1 MPDVQAAGQAADVGA
16 HDARTPGFAKG
27 EVAVDPKN
35 VVRVL
40 GKLGSERGRANERHV
55 LEACLLPARPSWM
68 TSARAATRAEDHDGI
83 DVVVE
88 SDVGNL
94 YVQVKSSR
102 TGKAAFV
109 ERRRRAHV
117 AVVVVKSG
125 DTLEEVLRRVVGALG
140 PVRKQYLAERGG
152 VRQ

>member
-1 MPDVQAAGQAADVGA
+1 M
-16 HDARTPGFAKG
+16 
-27 EVAVDPKN
+27 DPKN
-35 VVRVL
+35 VARVL
-40 GKLGSERGRANERHV
+40 GKIGNERGRANEHRV
-55 LEACLLPARPSWM
+55 LEACRLPMRPAWM
-68 TSARAATRAEDHDGI
+68 TSARAATPAEDHDGI

-88 SDVGNL
+88 SDVGRL

-125 DTLEEVLRRVVGALG
+125 DGPEDVLRRVVGVLA
-140 PVRKQYLAERGG
+140 PVRKTYLIERG
-152 VRQ
+152 QT

>member
-1 MPDVQAAGQAADVGA
+1 M
-16 HDARTPGFAKG
+16 
-27 EVAVDPKN
+27 DPKN
-35 VVRVL
+35 IACLL
-40 GKLGSERGRANERHV
+40 GKLGSERGRANEHHA
-55 LEACLLPARPSWM
+55 LEACLLPTRPAWM

-88 SDVGNL
+88 SDVGKL
-94 YVQVKSSR
+94 FVQVKSSR

-125 DTLEEVLRRVVGALG
+125 DGLEEVLRRVVGALA
-140 PVRKQYLAERGG
+140 PVRKMYLKERGET
-152 VRQ
+152 